1 MQQRANINNEHDVS
15 LPDKKGAP
23 TIKKT
28 SFPTASIEMGS
39 DDLETLGLIP
49 GASNSNIL
57 EKLVGCC
64 CRSSI
69 FITGLSLGF
78 ITFIPNGMMRD
89 SGTTLAVRFSNIG
102 LIASFLFIVGGIV
115 GAIFKK
121 WSALLPGTILQLVTW
136 SLVFVLLG

>member
-1 MQQRANINNEHDVS
+1 MS
-15 LPDKKGAP
+15 LSDK
-23 TIKKT
+23 TF
-28 SFPTASIEMGS
+28 S
-39 DDLETLGLIP
+39 TLAGF
-49 GASNSNIL
+49 
-57 EKLVGCC
+57 C

-102 LIASFLFIVGGIV
+102 LSASFLFIVGGVV

-121 WSALLPGTILQLVTW
+121 WSALLPGTLQLVAW
-136 SLVFVLLG
+136 SPMIIYG